1 MSAANILVVDDDENN
16 RLLLLEVLKFGGYEV
31 RAAAS
36 SAEAFAALA
45 LFRPQAAI
53 VDLRLAGEDGLALIA
68 KLRSR
73 PDLKNLAIVLY
84 TATSETAAL
93 RDFMTAMRIS
103 HAILKPAEPQ
113 AILETV
119 AAALAPAETL

>member
-1 MSAANILVVDDDENN
+1 MTTGNVLVVDDEENN
-16 RLLLLEVLKFGGYEV
+16 RLLLHEVLTYGGYEV

-36 SAEAFAALA
+36 CAEALAALSQ
-45 LFRPQAAI
+45 FRPQAAI
-53 VDLRLAGEDGLALIA
+53 IDLSLEGEDGLTLIA

-73 PDLKNLAIVLY
+73 PELKNLAIVLY

-113 AILETV
+113 AILETL
-119 AAALAPAETL
+119 AAALAPV